1 MAAKRNLKIAN
12 MRSHS
17 MISLLASLALLFTS
31 AANAVRIVSQEELA
45 GKVGKDGD
53 SELWLSILGEVYDVS
68 SGAKFYGEGGP
79 YGIFAGRDGSVPFIT
94 GTFTPEE
101 ALKGLDV
108 LDSNQLNSLDNWRKS
123 YEDNEKYPFVGL
135 LEGRLYDKDG
145 NPTEELIAARVQIA
159 EGKVVA
165 DEKKKKRDEVIAQRK
180 KEKAEKEKAQAAE
193 L

>member
-1 MAAKRNLKIAN
+1 

-17 MISLLASLALLFTS
+17 IIFLFASLALLFTS
-31 AANAVRIVSQEELA
+31 AANAVRIVSEEELA
-45 GKVGKDGD
+45 GKAGKDGD
-53 SELWLSILGEVYDVS
+53 SELWLSILGEIYDVS
-68 SGAKFYGEGGP
+68 SGGKFYGEGGP
-79 YGIFAGRDGSVPFIT
+79 YSIFSGRDGSVPFIT

-108 LDSNQLNSLDNWRKS
+108 LDSAQLHSLDNWRKS

-145 NPTEELIAARVQIA
+145 NPTEELTAARVQIA

-165 DEKKKKRDEVIAQRK
+165 DERKKKRDEVIAQRK
-180 KEKAEKEKAQAAE
+180 KEKEEKEKEQAPE